1 MEEMDWMG
9 MINLGVE
16 GQVPVYVESIHWQL

>member
-1 MEEMDWMG
+1 MEEVDWME

-16 GQVPVYVESIHWQL
+16 RQVPVYVESIHWQL